1 MPAPDAQK
9 AGESTTTRRDTARLR
24 RDTDKVSRRAQR
36 VALFAPALELNGITL
51 HVLTM
56 VRALA
61 QHGHPVLLAAPGG
74 ALQEALRALP
84 CQYVALPQRGRPGFF
99 GRRELRRTLQEF
111 APDVLHAALPDRRL
125 PAVELA
131 DVLSVPLAVS
141 VHGVRADEAPAAGD
155 RNYDG
160 YLASDQAVRAHLLNA
175 CGLERERTALLP
187 DAAYAER
194 PPRDA
199 SRGRPRQPV
208 VGWLGPLLP
217 EVPFASFVQAAA
229 LVLQKNSECMF
240 AVLGDGPEAPALRE
254 QVEARGLS
262 RNVVMVQHLYDYG
275 RIWEPFDV
283 MVVDSRQ
290 PAAAAMALHAMGNG
304 LPVIGT
310 EGGALFD
317 TIADGV
323 DGLLVARD
331 DAEALA
337 QRMLMLIEHPPERL
351 RMAQEAFRFVETQAG
366 PQDMASQLAQVYEA
380 LQAGDPMPRPTEVS
394 RLGRALDS
402 AGRPR

>member
-9 AGESTTTRRDTARLR
+9 PGESSTTRRDTARLR

-36 VALFAPALELNGITL
+36 VAMFAPALELNGITL

-56 VRALA
+56 IRALA
-61 QHGHPVLLAAPGG
+61 EQGHAVLLAAPGG
-74 ALQEALRALP
+74 ALQQALRALP
-84 CQYVALPQRGRPGFF
+84 CQHVALPRQGRPGFF
-99 GRRELRRTLQEF
+99 GRRELRRTLADF
-111 APDVLHAALPDRRL
+111 APDVLHSAVPDRRL
-125 PAVELA
+125 PAIELA
-131 DVLSVPLAVS
+131 DQLGVPLAVS
-141 VHGVRADEAPAAGD
+141 VHGVRPAEAPAAGD
-155 RNYDG
+155 RDYDG
-160 YLASDQAVRAHLLNA
+160 YLASDQSVRAHLLNA

-187 DAAYAER
+187 DAAFAER

-199 SRGRPRQPV
+199 SRSRPRQPV
-208 VGWLGPLLP
+208 VGWLGPLQAD
-217 EVPFASFVQAAA
+217 VPFAAFVEAAA
-229 LVLQKNSECMF
+229 QVLQKNSECMF

-310 EGGALFD
+310 EGGSLFD
-317 TIADGV
+317 IISDGV

-331 DAEALA
+331 DAGAMA
-337 QRMLMLIEHPPERL
+337 QRMLMLMEHPPERL
-351 RMAQEAFRFVETQAG
+351 RMAQEAFRFVETQAK
-366 PQDMASQLAQVYEA
+366 PQDMAALLAQVYEA
-380 LQAGDPMPRPTEVS
+380 MRAGDPLPRAAENS
-394 RLGRALDS
+394 RAARALDS
-402 AGRPR
+402 AGRLR